1 MGFAVLTS
9 CCVFLLLA
17 SGGLLLFYR
26 AAMLERISSVIAPR
40 KKERSLASTLQ
51 HTGTSLGVV
60 VEKFERVV
68 PKSQAEV
75 SVVQQR
81 LIRAGFRND
90 AAVKFFYGTKVLV
103 PLILC
108 GIGLVSGSASKGP
121 FMVYA
126 GAIGMGYL
134 VPDFWLG
141 KKISSRQKKI
151 RLGLPDV
158 LDLLV
163 ICVEASV
170 PYIVLSYAYWHGHF
184 NSDPATVGRTVQINK
199 HPYVIAGVAPPDFRG
214 TELFFAPDLWA
225 PLVDLQQMGGWDPV
239 GEPGSHCT
247 WVMGHLK
254 PGVTPSAATADLNT
268 IAASLAKAYPKEDDG
283 LKFQLS
289 RPGLVGD
296 TLGKP
301 ARAFMAG
308 LMAMAG
314 LILLAACANLGS
326 LFAARAVDRS
336 REIAVRM
343 ALGSRRQ
350 LIQCQLFTEALLVSV
365 AGGVA
370 GMAGA
375 VVILRVLT
383 APDFEVAAHRLID

>member
-1 MGFAVLTS
+1 
-9 CCVFLLLA
+9 
-17 SGGLLLFYR
+17 
-26 AAMLERISSVIAPR
+26 
-40 KKERSLASTLQ
+40 
-51 HTGTSLGVV
+51 
-60 VEKFERVV
+60 
-68 PKSQAEV
+68 
-75 SVVQQR
+75 
-81 LIRAGFRND
+81 
-90 AAVKFFYGTKVLV
+90 
-103 PLILC
+103 
-108 GIGLVSGSASKGP
+108 
-121 FMVYA
+121 
-126 GAIGMGYL
+126 
-134 VPDFWLG
+134 
-141 KKISSRQKKI
+141 
-151 RLGLPDV
+151 
-158 LDLLV
+158 
-163 ICVEASV
+163 
-170 PYIVLSYAYWHGHF
+170 
-184 NSDPATVGRTVQINK
+184 
-199 HPYVIAGVAPPDFRG
+199 
-214 TELFFAPDLWA
+214 
-225 PLVDLQQMGGWDPV
+225 
-239 GEPGSHCT
+239 
-247 WVMGHLK
+247 MGHLK

-350 LIQCQLFTEALLVSV
+350 LILCQLFTEALLVSV